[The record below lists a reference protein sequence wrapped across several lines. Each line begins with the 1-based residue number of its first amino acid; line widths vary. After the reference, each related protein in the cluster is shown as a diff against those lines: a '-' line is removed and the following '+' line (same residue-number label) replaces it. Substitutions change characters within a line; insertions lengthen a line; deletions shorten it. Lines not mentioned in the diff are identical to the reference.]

1 MGATGC
7 LGGGEGLSSK
17 KSDYLNRLANSTQ
30 KELSISIKNISILK
44 KGCSNQRVLKEKR
57 AEGTVSY
64 KIRLSAWW
72 LEGWDN

>member
-17 KSDYLNRLANSTQ
+17 KSAYLNRLANSTQ
-30 KELSISIKNISILK
+30 KELSIKKKIGILK

-57 AEGTVSY
+57 AEGTESC